1 MEALFISL
9 ISIVIYIFMG
19 GPIPFCFGLALMIMH
34 YVGGVNMQGLLMFGL
49 YQLTNP
55 ILLSVPLFVFA
66 GKIMAESGIAKHL
79 LNFVNDFVGH
89 IKGGLG
95 VVSVITCAILGAVS
109 GSAMTG
115 VAATAPIMLPQML
128 KEGYPRDYASALI
141 TTSSVL
147 GLLIP
152 PSITMIS
159 YGWLSDTSIVACFMA
174 TLGPGLLIT
183 ALFSIINIIWVRK
196 FNLKMTSHGTFSE
209 RMTKIRK
216 DSTIALPALMMP
228 IIILGGIYGG
238 IMTPTEAAAVGVLY
252 GVFVGFFVYKGLTKK
267 TFRSAALESATGV
280 SSMMLMILVCLSL
293 GQTWIL
299 IGAPQLITQSILS
312 VTTNK
317 YIILFLINIIYVIM
331 GMLVTD
337 LVSMLLTLPLLLPL
351 MAQLGVHPVH
361 FGAIVG
367 VNLAMGVVTPPY
379 ASLLYLGIRICKADF
394 AGVLKVVM
402 VLLCFAYI
410 PVLIL
415 TTYWPP
421 LSMAIP
427 RLLGLVG

>member
-1 MEALFISL
+1 MEALFIAL
-9 ISIVIYIFMG
+9 AVIILYIFIG

-34 YVGGVNMQGLLMFGL
+34 YVGDISMKGLLMFGL

-89 IKGGLG
+89 IRGGLG

-115 VAATAPIMLPQML
+115 VAATAPIMLPRML
-128 KEGYPRDYASALI
+128 EEGYPRDYAAALI

-174 TLGPGLLIT
+174 TLVPGLLIT
-183 ALFSIINIIWVRK
+183 LLFSIINMVWVRK
-196 FNLKMTSHGTFSE
+196 FDLKLESKPTFAN
-209 RMTKIRK
+209 RLTKIRK
-216 DSTIALPALMMP
+216 DTSIAFPALLMP

-238 IMTPTEAAAVGVLY
+238 IMTPTEASAVAVLY
-252 GVFVGFFVYKGLTKK
+252 GIFVGFYIYKGLTKHSFK
-267 TFRSAALESATGV
+267 SAALESSTGV

-299 IGAPQLITQSILS
+299 IGAPQIITEAILS
-312 VTTNK
+312 LTTNK
-317 YIILFLINIIYVIM
+317 YLILLLINCIYIVM

-351 MAQLGVHPVH
+351 VMQLGIHPVH

-394 AGVLKVVM
+394 AGVLKVVV
-402 VLLCFAYI
+402 VLLFLAYI
-410 PVLIL
+410 PVLAL
-415 TTYWPP
+415 TTYWPA
-421 LSMAIP
+421 LSLWLP
-427 RLLGLVG
+427 RLLGLV

>member
-1 MEALFISL
+1 MEALYIAL
-9 ISIVIYIFMG
+9 AAIVLYIFMG

-34 YVGGVNMQGLLMFGL
+34 YVGGIGMKGLLMFGL

-95 VVSVITCAILGAVS
+95 VVSVVTCAILGAVS

-115 VAATAPIMLPQML
+115 VAATAPIMLPRML
-128 KEGYPRDYASALI
+128 EEGYPRNYASALI

-174 TLGPGLLIT
+174 TLVPGLVIT
-183 ALFSIINIIWVRK
+183 FLFSIINIIWVRR
-196 FNLKMTSHGTFSE
+196 FNLNVAEKLPIRE
-209 RMTKIRK
+209 RFTKIRK
-216 DSTIALPALMMP
+216 DTSIAFPALLMP

-238 IMTPTEAAAVGVLY
+238 MMTPTEASAVAVLY
-252 GVFVGFFVYKGLTKK
+252 GVFVGFFVYKGLTKESFK
-267 TFRSAALESATGV
+267 SSALESSTGV
-280 SSMMLMILVCLSL
+280 SSMMLMIMICLSL

-299 IGAPQLITQSILS
+299 IGAPQAITEAILS

-317 YIILFLINIIYVIM
+317 YLILLLINVIYIIM

-351 MAQLGVHPVH
+351 MAQIGIHPVH

-394 AGVLKVVM
+394 AGVLRVVL
-402 VLLCFAYI
+402 VLLVFAYL
-410 PVLIL
+410 PVLLL

-421 LSMAIP
+421 LSLGLP
-427 RLLGLVG
+427 KLLGLI